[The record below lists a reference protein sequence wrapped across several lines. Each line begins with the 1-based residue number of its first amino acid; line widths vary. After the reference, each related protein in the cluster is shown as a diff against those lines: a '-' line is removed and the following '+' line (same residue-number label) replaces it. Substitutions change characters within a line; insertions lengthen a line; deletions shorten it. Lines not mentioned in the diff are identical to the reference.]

1 MCVLDDGSRDRTAA
15 VASDAARRLP
25 VQVVSHGHTRGLAR
39 AMETALRWVLSR
51 AGDQDVIVTM
61 DADNTHPADL
71 LPAMVGAIQ
80 GGADV
85 VIASRYTPGGVEEGV
100 PPSRRILSRGIG
112 ALMRLRFRLPGVR
125 DYTSGYRAYR
135 ARLLRAAAARY
146 GPRLIEARGFT
157 VTAELLVKLHP
168 FHPRIVEV
176 PVHLRYD
183 RKRGGSK
190 MGVLRT
196 VREYLA
202 LLCSRPLGR
211 HAEKGVGA

>member
-1 MCVLDDGSRDRTAA
+1 MKVWVVLPSLNEAENLPEMFEAIASTLSVLGGGYTMCVLDDGSRDRTAA

-61 DADNTHPADL
+61 DADNTHPADR
-71 LPAMVGAIQ
+71 LPAMIEAIR

-85 VIASRYTPGGVEEGV
+85 VIASRYAPGGVEEGV

-112 ALMRLRFRLPGVR
+112 ALLRLRFRLPGVR

-135 ARLLRAAAARY
+135 ARLLRTAAARY
-146 GPRLIEARGFT
+146 GTRLIEA
-157 VTAELLVKLHP
+157 E
-168 FHPRIVEV
+168 
-176 PVHLRYD
+176 
-183 RKRGGSK
+183 GS
-190 MGVLRT
+190 
-196 VREYLA
+196 
-202 LLCSRPLGR
+202 P
-211 HAEKGVGA
+211 